1 MAFITLDLPDE
12 VQADL
17 DAASRA
23 EGVPA
28 SQIVGQALKNYLFV
42 RRFRELRAET
52 LEHMRQTGQGDLTD
66 DDVFRMI
73 S

>member
-12 VQADL
+12 LHADL

-23 EGVPA
+23 EGVTA

-52 LEHMRQTGQGDLTD
+52 LEHMRKTGQGDLTE
-66 DDVFRMI
+66 DDVFRVI